1 MTAANDSSGH
11 ERQPQDAS
19 RRTRLAAERTWLAW
33 WRTGLGATAAA
44 IAIGRVLPS
53 VTGGAHWPFRLLG
66 LGYGALAIAVLIIG
80 AVRQRR
86 GAAALSRGGYDEM
99 SFSLVAW
106 LTAAAVALAA
116 VTFALVAATV

>member
-1 MTAANDSSGH
+1 MTASNDSSGQ
-11 ERQPQDAS
+11 EPGVQDAS

-33 WRTGLGATAAA
+33 WRTGLAATAGA

-80 AVRQRR
+80 AVRQRH
-86 GAAALSRGGYDEM
+86 GAEALSRGGYDEM

-106 LTAAAVALAA
+106 LTGAAVALAA
-116 VTFALVAATV
+116 ATLALVAVTV